1 MCDVVN
7 TLVGIC
13 LYIVPISEDM
23 LLLVTY
29 QVAQLATF
37 TVSTNPLGWGL
48 AVGIYLACCYLVTTN
63 LVVWL
68 VAAWQLQY
76 LVGYRSEVGCNI
88 PLEVLAVDDVGTY
101 LHLETRVAEL
111 TQVGLHARETG
122 VTWQTDIS
130 KQVIGCTVIVVKDEA
145 QTVVEET
152 DIETCLERLTL
163 LPLQRS
169 VGKG

>member
-37 TVSTNPLGWGL
+37 TVSTDPLGWGL
-48 AVGIYLACCYLVTTN
+48 AISIYLACCYLVTAN

-68 VAAWQLQY
+68 VAAWQLEY

-88 PLEVLAVDDVGTY
+88 PLEVLVADDVGTY
-101 LHLETRVAEL
+101 LHLKT
-111 TQVGLHARETG
+111 
-122 VTWQTDIS
+122 
-130 KQVIGCTVIVVKDEA
+130 
-145 QTVVEET
+145 
-152 DIETCLERLTL
+152 
-163 LPLQRS
+163 
-169 VGKG
+169 